1 MIRLEKILNFCVLSL
16 IVSFVRLAVFV
27 KDLSKL
33 FRQIQFQ
40 SDSVIL
46 QKLIS
51 ASMKD
56 FCYTIKALE

>member
-1 MIRLEKILNFCVLSL
+1 MIRLEKMLNFCVLSL

-27 KDLSKL
+27 KHLSKL
-33 FRQIQFQ
+33 FKQIQFM

-56 FCYTIKALE
+56 FCYTIKALG

>member
-1 MIRLEKILNFCVLSL
+1 MIRLEKMLNFCVLSL

-27 KDLSKL
+27 KYLSKL
-33 FRQIQFQ
+33 FKQIQFM

-56 FCYTIKALE
+56 FCYTIKALG